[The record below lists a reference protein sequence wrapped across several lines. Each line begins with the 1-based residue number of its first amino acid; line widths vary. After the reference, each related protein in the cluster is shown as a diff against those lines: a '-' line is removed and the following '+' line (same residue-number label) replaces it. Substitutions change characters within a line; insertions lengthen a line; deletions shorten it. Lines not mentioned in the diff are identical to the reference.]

1 MKNTIKKTTLLAF
14 GALCAFSSQASS
26 IYSKDN
32 TKLDIFG
39 YARALVG
46 NNNISQDSSSYT
58 NTYNDNTSLFDAR
71 LGFSGRSQIHDGLDG
86 IMLAVFDT
94 GTRSDT
100 DFKNQYLFVGLD
112 AYEYGSL
119 LLGKG
124 DGAYYTV
131 AGSQD
136 VFSFFQSRA
145 NDYYLTG
152 DRLPSQIMY
161 SLSALGFDLR
171 LNYSLRDS
179 RVNDT
184 PFSIKENIGAAI
196 SSQFGVITLAYGI
209 NYTDFSNKH
218 QEDSATMASFFA
230 PIIQNVYNLDLID
243 ATNYYYKNGPSH
255 KTDMGLA
262 LSYGVMG
269 RGYYASLAYTLTDYQ
284 HIDHKLYTYEF
295 VNNYSFESGIGIT
308 TGYALK
314 TYSGNAIVSDLT
326 LGTYYNVNAAF
337 RLFAEAQISAHA
349 KPESFYGEKTSNY
362 LSQDKYVLGIEYNF

>member
-58 NTYNDNTSLFDAR
+58 NSYNDNTSLFDAR

-94 GTRSDT
+94 GTQSDT

-218 QEDSATMASFFA
+218 QEDSANMASFFA